1 MLRSRVGC
9 GRLSDSISAIEAPV
23 SICVRTILTTFYHVN
38 HYACNYWASGQVF
51 IIIQSNQVIIR
62 HFSLNIE
69 DGPCLGWRG
78 GPNEEYIWL
87 KYSEVEERAT
97 AFGAGLANLG
107 IEPGQDSYVGIFC
120 PNMPEVSIYYAAMII
135 ITGYI

>member
-1 MLRSRVGC
+1 MHEC
-9 GRLSDSISAIEAPV
+9 IYSIV
-23 SICVRTILTTFYHVN
+23 
-38 HYACNYWASGQVF
+38 
-51 IIIQSNQVIIR
+51 IIQSNQVVIR

-69 DGPCLGWRG
+69 DGPCLGWRY

-120 PNMPEVSIYYAAMII
+120 PNMPEVSIYYATMILI
-135 ITGYI
+135 PYSG